1 MKNSPFTKSP
11 RMLIAALS
19 ALVPLAAAQAADDPY
34 EGSIQQQQQYQDQ
47 QLRGS
52 QGPMRSDIDAATPT
66 YSGEDRRQFQ
76 SETPGAQGPLR
87 SETESQS
94 YGSDSA
100 LQREHDQMRGAEG
113 PTRSEMESSAY
124 RDDRTMR
131 SMCPAASSD
140 KTAPNAYYGES
151 NPFYSEQTRQ
161 AFLGKGRWC

>member
-52 QGPMRSDIDAATPT
+52 QGPMRSDMDAATPT
-66 YSGEDRRQFQ
+66 YSGERQFQ
-76 SETPGAQGPLR
+76 GAEGPVR
-87 SETESQS
+87 SETESQ
-94 YGSDSA
+94 YGSESSLPRD
-100 LQREHDQMRGAEG
+100 QYHDQMRGAEG

-124 RDDRTMR
+124 RDDRTMS
-131 SMCPAASSD
+131 SMCPPSSSD